1 MPLFAL
7 RCEQA
12 RRELGEG
19 PVALLDPDGRRVW
32 QISPVARRIGVRPGL
47 TISQA
52 IGLCPTLRLC
62 EPDPVHY
69 DAAFARLLAAL
80 NNVSPVVEAAELGRA
95 FVGVD
100 GLGRLYGGPKEQL
113 AALRAALAEVP
124 GGHERLG
131 WGMGK
136 FVSWV
141 AATRAEPG
149 AAVIVPRGSEAA
161 FLARQPLALL
171 PLDPDTERR
180 LRLLGL
186 HSLGALA
193 ALPEQAVVAQ
203 FGALGRRLWRLA
215 AGVLVEAVVGME
227 RPEPVTATLSF
238 FSPVADR
245 EMLVHAFDRLLE
257 RALADPRRRGWR
269 VRLLRARAEL
279 ERGGSWLVE
288 IVLKDPTAERAV
300 LAAPLRTRLDQSP
313 PARAIE
319 RLAVEFAA
327 FAPGTTALDLF
338 ARDAT
343 AAARAE
349 RRRALRHATREITL
363 RLRRPML
370 YRIIEVQPWSRLPE
384 RRYALI
390 DFES

>member
-1 MPLFAL
+1 MA
-7 RCEQA
+7 
-12 RRELGEG
+12 
-19 PVALLDPDGRRVW
+19 VLDPADSRRIW
-32 QISPVARRIGVRPGL
+32 QVSPVARRTGVRPGL

-69 DAAFARLLAAL
+69 DAAFDRLLVAL
-80 NNVSPVVEAAELGRA
+80 TTVSPVVEPADLGRA

-100 GLGRLYGGPKEQL
+100 GLDRLYGGPPEQL
-113 AALRAALAEVP
+113 AVLRAALRAVT
-124 GGHERLG
+124 GGQERVG

-141 AATRAEPG
+141 AATRAQPG
-149 AAVIVPRGSEAA
+149 AGVIVPPGSEVA

-171 PLDPDTERR
+171 PVDPDIERR

-186 HSLGALA
+186 TTLGALA
-193 ALPEQAVVAQ
+193 ALPEPAVVAQ
-203 FGALGRRLWRLA
+203 FGAVGRRLWRLA
-215 AGVLVEAVVGME
+215 TGTLSEPVLGLE
-227 RPEPVTATLSF
+227 RPEPITATLSF

-245 EMLVHAFDRLLE
+245 EMLAQAFDRLLD

-269 VRLLRARAEL
+269 VRLWRARAEL
-279 ERGGSWLVE
+279 ERGASWLVE
-288 IVLKDPTAERAV
+288 LAPKDPTAERAA
-300 LAAPLRTRLDQSP
+300 LAAPLRTRLDQAP
-313 PARAIE
+313 PARAVE
-319 RLAVEFAA
+319 RLAVEFVA
-327 FAPGTTALDLF
+327 FAPGTTALELF

-343 AAARAE
+343 AAARAG

-370 YRIIEVQPWSRLPE
+370 SRIIEVQPWSRLPE